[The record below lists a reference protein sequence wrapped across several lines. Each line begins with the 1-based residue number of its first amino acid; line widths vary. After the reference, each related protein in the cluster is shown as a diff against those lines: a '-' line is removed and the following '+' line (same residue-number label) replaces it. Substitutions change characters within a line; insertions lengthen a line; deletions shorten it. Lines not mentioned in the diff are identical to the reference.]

1 MKKLLIIL
9 LLIPALNSIAQEK
22 LSTTKGL
29 LAFNQTT
36 FQQSNQ
42 DNIMPAPYGGYR
54 KRSCTNALTITG
66 NVFAF
71 IGGGLIGWPIGTL
84 IGGGEPEW
92 ILAGIG
98 AGCIAIGIPLAIMG
112 AKQCNRMSMNM
123 NESDI
128 IYVKKTRPMHL
139 EVAGIGNTVGL
150 QLTF

>member
-9 LLIPALNSIAQEK
+9 LLIPAFNSFAQEE
-22 LSTTKGL
+22 LSTGKGL

-36 FQQSNQ
+36 FQQTKQ
-42 DNIMPAPYGGYR
+42 DNMPAPYGGYR
-54 KRSCTNALTITG
+54 QRSCTNVLTITG

-71 IGGGLIGWPIGTL
+71 VGGGLIGWPVGTL

-98 AGCIAIGIPLAIMG
+98 AGCIAIGIPLAIIG
-112 AKQCNRMSMNM
+112 TKRCNRMSLNM

-128 IYVKKTRPMHL
+128 IYVKHTRPMQL